1 MNDLPQSKIGLN
13 KTVCSSLN
21 LQQYQAIELLLIGK
35 SDVEVGQLVGV
46 ESDTIWQWRNQNP
59 EFIIAT
65 SALRAAVWA
74 SSVERLRSL
83 RDQALGVVEKAVDR
97 GDEIA
102 AIALLQAL
110 GSQRDY

>member
-1 MNDLPQSKIGLN
+1 MNDLPHSQIGLS
-13 KTVCSSLN
+13 KTIPTSLN
-21 LQQYQAIELLLIGK
+21 LQQYQAIEFLLTGK
-35 SDVEVGQLVGV
+35 SDIEVAQLVGV
-46 ESDTIWQWRNQNP
+46 ESDTVWQWRNQNP

-74 SSVERLRSL
+74 GGVERLRSL
-83 RDQALGVVEKAVDR
+83 RDQALTVVEKAVDR

-110 GSQRDY
+110 GRQRD